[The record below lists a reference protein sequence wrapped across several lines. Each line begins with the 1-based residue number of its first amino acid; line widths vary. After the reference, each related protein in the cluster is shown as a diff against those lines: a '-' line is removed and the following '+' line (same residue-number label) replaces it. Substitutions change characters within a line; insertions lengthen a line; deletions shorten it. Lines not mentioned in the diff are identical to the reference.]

1 MKFVLFA
8 IFAAMLSACASVPTD
23 PDEYAVYKQNN
34 DPIEPFNRVIYDF
47 NLVADDYV
55 LHPVI
60 KGYRAI
66 TTPAF
71 RKGVVNFFDNLNAPV
86 SLTNNIL
93 QGSPEKTGITAARLV
108 INTVAGFFGVFD
120 VAEKLGLPKEKT
132 SFADTLGVWGVP
144 AGPYLVLPLLGPSDV
159 RDASGMTAD
168 YFFNPMTYVSWNTG
182 NKDFTRFL
190 WTEMAV
196 GAVAQYENAADL
208 LADFR
213 KNSLDSYAAVRSM
226 YQQYRKQKIAALSG
240 KNIQETAA
248 PSYEFSLDEY
258 DE

>member
-1 MKFVLFA
+1 MRFVLFA

-23 PDEYAVYKQNN
+23 PEEYAVYKQNK

-47 NLVADDYV
+47 NLAADDYV
-55 LHPVI
+55 LRPI
-60 KGYRAI
+60 IDGYRAV
-66 TTPAF
+66 TTPSF
-71 RKGVVNFFDNLNAPV
+71 RKGVINFFDNLNAPV

-93 QGSPEKTGITAARLV
+93 QASPKRTGVTVARLV
-108 INTVAGFFGVFD
+108 INTIAGFFGVFD

-144 AGPYLVLPLLGPSDV
+144 SGPYLVLPFLGPSGL

-168 YFFNPMTYVSWNTG
+168 YFFNPMSYVSWNTG
-182 NKDFTRFL
+182 NKDFSRFL
-190 WTEMAV
+190 WTEM
-196 GAVAQYENAADL
+196 GIEAVAQYENAADL
-208 LADFR
+208 LTDFR

-226 YQQYRKQKIAALSG
+226 YQQYRKQKIADLSE
-240 KNIQETAA
+240 KKQSENMPA
-248 PSYEFSLDEY
+248 SYEFSLDEY